1 MRRLIL
7 CIIVLFILVGCGQND
22 LERVKG
28 ISSDAH
34 HIGKIVE
41 KNKESKKI
49 LVKEL
54 IANIYDEPIVVS
66 ISIFNSTSIYDTE
79 GNEINFEDL
88 KKGQL
93 VEVWIDGFLS
103 ETDPVK
109 GGAKKLIL
117 IP

>member
-1 MRRLIL
+1 MRGLIQ
-7 CIIVLFILVGCGQND
+7 CIIVLFILAGCGQND
-22 LERVKG
+22 LDRIKG

-41 KNKESKKI
+41 VNKESNKI
-49 LVKEL
+49 LVNEL
-54 IANIYDEPIVVS
+54 IANIYDEPVSVRVS
-66 ISIFNSTSIYDTE
+66 ILNSTSIYDAE
-79 GNEINFEDL
+79 GDEIKFHDL

-93 VEVWIDGFLS
+93 VEVWIDGFLRES
-103 ETDPVK
+103 DPVQ